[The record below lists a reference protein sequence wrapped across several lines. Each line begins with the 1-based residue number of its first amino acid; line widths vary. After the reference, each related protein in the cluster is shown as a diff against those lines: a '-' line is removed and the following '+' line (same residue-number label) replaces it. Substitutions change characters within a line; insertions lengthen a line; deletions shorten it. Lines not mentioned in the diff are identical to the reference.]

1 MRNLEIKA
9 YCSDLKRAEN
19 IALSMGAIKKWEHE
33 QIDTY
38 YKVQKGKLK
47 LRQVNGESAQLIF
60 YERTPIKESKISN
73 YSIFY
78 SSNSEDLSQMLA
90 NFLEIDLIVS
100 KTRTLYMWQ
109 NVRIHLDRVKN
120 LGTFI
125 EFEAVLDNEKNISIS
140 QDRIQFLIN
149 LFSIYNSEL
158 ISDGYYE
165 LLGGK

>member
-1 MRNLEIKA
+1 MKNLEIKA

-47 LRQVNGESAQLIF
+47 LRQVNDESAQLIF

-90 NFLEIDLIVS
+90 NFLEID
-100 KTRTLYMWQ
+100 
-109 NVRIHLDRVKN
+109 H
-120 LGTFI
+120 
-125 EFEAVLDNEKNISIS
+125 
-140 QDRIQFLIN
+140 
-149 LFSIYNSEL
+149 IY
-158 ISDGYYE
+158 
-165 LLGGK
+165 